1 MESYSSSSFFDGIAD
16 TWDANET
23 LSIPGRINRFLDI
36 VCVFPG
42 ESVLDLGTGTGVLL
56 PFLSERVGV
65 EGHVTGVDFSKNML
79 DRAKEKFGDIENVQ
93 FMFCDFEARF
103 PDGRFDLVMMYCVYP
118 HLNDP
123 KTLLQTIVSD
133 HLTDIGRI
141 VVAFPCKEDFVNN
154 IHGEMKVESDM
165 LPPAPVLAQRI
176 RGWGMDARVME
187 YSDDLYILEIR

>member
-65 EGHVTGVDFSKNML
+65 EGHVTGVVFLKICL
-79 DRAKEKFGDIENVQ
+79 IEQKKSLGILKMCSSCSVIL
-93 FMFCDFEARF
+93 RRVF
-103 PDGRFDLVMMYCVYP
+103 PTV
-118 HLNDP
+118 
-123 KTLLQTIVSD
+123 VS
-133 HLTDIGRI
+133 
-141 VVAFPCKEDFVNN
+141 
-154 IHGEMKVESDM
+154 
-165 LPPAPVLAQRI
+165 
-176 RGWGMDARVME
+176 
-187 YSDDLYILEIR
+187 IL